1 MLDYWCK
8 DEEIIIEKK
17 FKDIVYISFGNNLW
31 EIENEIR
38 IGEGLSDFFMKENL
52 GEKVVKE
59 ILSFLIEIFKVE
71 IILFFNLG
79 NKSDFYY
86 DFNFYW
92 LLEN

>member
-1 MLDYWCK
+1 
-8 DEEIIIEKK
+8 
-17 FKDIVYISFGNNLW
+17 
-31 EIENEIR
+31 
-38 IGEGLSDFFMKENL
+38 MKENL